1 MIISMLLTEEP
12 WNSSGKADA
21 SRQLL
26 RFSAE
31 AMTLITLIHP
41 PESGGGHG
49 VLCPVGLHEPV
60 MHKYAQTQYQGP
72 NLLNADLSQN
82 PIFLSKFNLLCT
94 GLRIFS
100 YSLLFYWRNPW
111 QIYAKKIKHLG
122 RFLKPPCRTTHLNER
137 FRSTEPFHQVA
148 ALLEKEILES
158 ITSDQRWV
166 TPSSTGRHG

>member
-72 NLLNADLSQN
+72 NLYWMQ
-82 PIFLSKFNLLCT
+82 IFH
-94 GLRIFS
+94 RIPYF
-100 YSLLFYWRNPW
+100 
-111 QIYAKKIKHLG
+111 
-122 RFLKPPCRTTHLNER
+122 
-137 FRSTEPFHQVA
+137 
-148 ALLEKEILES
+148 
-158 ITSDQRWV
+158 
-166 TPSSTGRHG
+166 